1 MFKRTLTIL
10 ILTILLVTAPLTAF
24 SYKHL
29 ESVPLANGVFL
40 VSTPELKDSPF
51 NQTVIL
57 IISYGADGAVGL
69 VINKPTNFSVRKV
82 LPEIRIN
89 RKGISSLYMGGPVEW
104 DNLYMLFT
112 PETPPEGAQHVVGNI
127 FFTSRKDVITNLLQN
142 RNTKNNV
149 RIYSGYAGWA
159 PGQLE
164 HEVNRGAWI
173 TVKAD
178 TKKVFSDNP
187 LSIWPFYFSGPEEL
201 LI

>member
-1 MFKRTLTIL
+1 MLKRTLTIL

-29 ESVPLANGVFL
+29 ESVPIANGVFL

-89 RKGISSLYMGGPVEW
+89 RKGISSMYMGGPVDW
-104 DNLYMLFT
+104 DNIYMLLT
-112 PETPPEGAQHVVGNI
+112 SETLPYGTQHVIENI
-127 FFTSRKDVITNLLQN
+127 YFTFRKDIITSLLEEKD
-142 RNTKNNV
+142 TKNKV
-149 RIYSGYAGWA
+149 RVYSGYTGWA

-164 HEVNRGAWI
+164 QEINRGAWI

-178 TKKVFSDNP
+178 TKKVFSNNP